1 MSNEES
7 LKSVRRGKPPLDC
20 PVIGTWSLQSYV
32 RERLSDGHK
41 HNQFGDA
48 PTGCIGYAADG
59 RMYAIFTRN
68 DRVMPRDVVPT
79 DEEGVELIGS
89 MVAYA
94 GTFSIGDGVVVHHID
109 TSWNQHGP
117 GRIKSDTSCLRVTRS
132 LLRQLHTR
140 ATSMAPWVARYW
152 FGPRFFELASPGNRL
167 GLQRMRLKS
176 W

>member
-48 PTGCIGYAADG
+48 PTVCIGYAADG

-109 TSWNQHGP
+109 TSGNQAWTGTDQVRHFVLEGDTLTITTAP
-117 GRIKSDTSCLRVTRS
+117 YKSYLDGTLGRSILVWTKIR
-132 LLRQLHTR
+132 
-140 ATSMAPWVARYW
+140 
-152 FGPRFFELASPGNRL
+152 
-167 GLQRMRLKS
+167 
-176 W
+176 